1 MAEEMKENR
10 ELVIGDELTRQLKHT
25 VAHARI
31 AKKKLGILRDTLVA
45 SGNPDFK
52 PLIRVLDGA
61 LTELKTAL
69 TTMRGKN
76 QEGVEWEKNC
86 H

>member
-1 MAEEMKENR
+1 MAELKENL
-10 ELVIGDELTRQLKHT
+10 ELVINDTLTRQMKHT

-52 PLIRVLDGA
+52 PVIRVIDGA

-69 TTMRGKN
+69 ATVSGKN
-76 QEGVEWEKNC
+76 
-86 H
+86 